1 MIDDNLVWLLKW
13 YYNQCDGDW
22 EHGNG
27 IQIATIDNPGWY
39 LRISLEETELQNLQF
54 QKIRIDRS
62 EHDWFRCFIEDDV
75 FEGVGGP
82 FNLPEVIKIFRD
94 WAESNLKEKII

>member
-1 MIDDNLVWLLKW
+1 MNDNLDWLFKW
-13 YYNQCDGDW
+13 YYGQCDGDW

-39 LRISLEETELQNLQF
+39 LKVCLQDTELQDKPF
-54 QKIRIDRS
+54 RKIRIDRS
-62 EHDWFRCFIEDDV
+62 ENDWIRCFIENGM

-82 FNLPEVIKIFRD
+82 FNLPEVLQIFRN
-94 WAESNLKEKII
+94 WTEEK